1 MIDQKL
7 TITKII
13 SITNSNHIFKGTDNQ
28 PRDASTS
35 TTVIGIVNKYFA
47 DIQTSLTMGDK
58 PLEFWL
64 NSCTKAYRQL
74 FLAVDLLA
82 AAASQAFAERLFSVC
97 EMLSSGRRNRM
108 EKSLEMRVWLKV
120 NFIVLREL
128 ECKRTLYE
136 TEMFRNE

>member
-35 TTVIGIVNKYFA
+35 TTVIGIVNKYIA
-47 DIQTSLTMGDK
+47 DIQTSLMMGDK

-64 NSCTKAYRQL
+64 NSCAKAYSQL
-74 FLAVDLLA
+74 SVSAVDLLA
-82 AAASQAFAERLFSVC
+82 AAASQAFVET
-97 EMLSSGRRNRM
+97 
-108 EKSLEMRVWLKV
+108 
-120 NFIVLREL
+120 REAVFCL
-128 ECKRTLYE
+128 
-136 TEMFRNE
+136 